1 MKKYLSLL
9 LVALLLVLCACSNA
23 ANQPPAPTETT
34 GEGTGLADNIFNK
47 DGAAGGEDDKSF
59 SASAPISEVTIPEDT
74 TDNPADST
82 TGATD
87 STKLEGITGITEND
101 GTLTPSTTTPAGPDT
116 SLTYE
121 EFIAMSGAEQRK
133 YQESFGDI
141 SKFFDWYNAAKEAY
155 EKENPPI
162 IIGGG
167 SVTLPTP

>member
-23 ANQPPAPTETT
+23 ANQPTAPTETT
-34 GEGTGLADNIFNK
+34 GDGTGLADNIFNK

-87 STKLEGITGITEND
+87 STKLDYLKEVFPT
-101 GTLTPSTTTPAGPDT
+101 A
-116 SLTYE
+116 YK
-121 EFIAMSGAEQRK
+121 EFKSIVKNE
-133 YQESFGDI
+133 
-141 SKFFDWYNAAKEAY
+141 
-155 EKENPPI
+155 
-162 IIGGG
+162 
-167 SVTLPTP
+167 L